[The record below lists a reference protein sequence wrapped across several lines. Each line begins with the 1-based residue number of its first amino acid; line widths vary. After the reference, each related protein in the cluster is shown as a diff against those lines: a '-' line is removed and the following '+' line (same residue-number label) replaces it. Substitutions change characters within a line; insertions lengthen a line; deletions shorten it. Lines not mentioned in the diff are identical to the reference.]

1 MDIVKILAEISDTK
15 AQMLRMENFLV
26 NLPNHSD
33 ALSQVR
39 ATIQYW
45 NDYKEQLDY
54 LTDKLANLAPEIH
67 DFMNREIEN
76 SIAIS

>member
-26 NLPNHSD
+26 DLPNHPD

-54 LTDKLANLAPEIH
+54 LNDKLVNLAPEIH
-67 DFMNREIEN
+67 NFMSWEIGN
-76 SIAIS
+76 SISIS